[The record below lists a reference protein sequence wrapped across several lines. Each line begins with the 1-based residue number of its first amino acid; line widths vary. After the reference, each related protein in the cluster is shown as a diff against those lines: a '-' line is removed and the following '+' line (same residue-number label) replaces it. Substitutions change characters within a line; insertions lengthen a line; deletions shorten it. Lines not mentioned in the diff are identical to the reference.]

1 MRLLEA
7 LHDSYYVPLK
17 AAAARASRDED
28 GDDDDAND
36 DDKSSANK
44 SASLDQNATP
54 DGSSSNSGGG
64 ASQNGKSSSSSS
76 SSASAALA
84 FAPNVPPPLSEADVE
99 TVFAH
104 IPAIVALHRQLL
116 ADLTARMDDW
126 GAAGRHSSLTHRN
139 ESGAP
144 SASSSSLSSSSGG
157 SSASSSASSSSS
169 SASSSAASSSGIG
182 DVLLRFAPFFKIYA
196 ALVVAQE
203 ASRATLAG
211 AVQTSIPLRYCACC
225 GHTYIV

>member
-17 AAAARASRDED
+17 AAAVRANRDED
-28 GDDDDAND
+28 DDDDND
-36 DDKSSANK
+36 SSAAK
-44 SASLDQNATP
+44 SASLNHNSTP
-54 DGSSSNSGGG
+54 DGGSNGGGGTHQSNNPSSSDARS
-64 ASQNGKSSSSSS
+64 SPSSSPT
-76 SSASAALA
+76 ALLS
-84 FAPNVPPPLSEADVE
+84 FAPHLPPPLSEADVE

-126 GAAGRHSSLTHRN
+126 GAAGRHAST
-139 ESGAP
+139 SGSTAAP
-144 SASSSSLSSSSGG
+144 PS
-157 SSASSSASSSSS
+157 SSSSS
-169 SASSSAASSSGIG
+169 SASASGSSPSTSTSSSGIG

-203 ASRATLAG
+203 ASRATLA
-211 AVQTSIPLRYCACC
+211 ASVQTSIPLR
-225 GHTYIV
+225 